1 MEWFKGASSGFR
13 QKRDQ
18 RTTPGDRALLFF
30 GVFLLSV
37 SSDAQTGSD
46 STGAAPAP
54 APKAAPTPTPASAKS
69 ADAQAQAGGASAE
82 SSRDRQRRNVMPK
95 TTPRR
100 PLPPT
105 GGPPVSVMAAGL
117 VLTGAGLLGACL
129 MVRRG

>member
-1 MEWFKGASSGFR
+1 VVLGKKEISALLLAVG
-13 QKRDQ
+13 
-18 RTTPGDRALLFF
+18 ALLFF

-37 SSDAQTGSD
+37 SSDAQTGGG
-46 STGAAPAP
+46 STGASRSVNLAP
-54 APKAAPTPTPASAKS
+54 AKS

>member
-1 MEWFKGASSGFR
+1 MVLGKKEISVLLLVIGG
-13 QKRDQ
+13 
-18 RTTPGDRALLFF
+18 LLFF

-37 SSDAQTGSD
+37 SSDAQTGGGSTGGG
-46 STGAAPAP
+46 STGAARSANPAP
-54 APKAAPTPTPASAKS
+54 APAQNSG
-69 ADAQAQAGGASAE
+69 AQAQAGGASAE

-105 GGPPVSVMAAGL
+105 GGPPVSVMVAGL